1 MKCIHKELLKN
12 KYVFYTDSDIVF
24 ENKSYIPVK
33 DDIGKIQ
40 LDEKGEN
47 ELFKLDKDITLNIQS
62 DDNGII
68 FTDHLDYELEMMNL
82 FIQNMLVYFKTQYR
96 RHELHDINS
105 YKIGNKYDGGIIT
118 NILLLNNDTGIIY
131 TSTDIISNVQT
142 ILKDEIKLK
151 IHKIK
156 DLYQIIKPL
165 TNNIIH
171 KLSDRQY
178 EKKYKI
184 YIENNICFDKAK
196 DICNYPCF
204 WNKDECKLYVKET
217 SIDRSNLI
225 RSNLIDRLIYRFIEL
240 LLIYGIDKE
249 NENNIYNSIDS
260 KVELHTLKNT
270 AKRNEIFIPF
280 LEDYKEYLE
289 YIFVKNEYINI
300 IDIDKTFN

>member
-1 MKCIHKELLKN
+1 
-12 KYVFYTDSDIVF
+12 
-24 ENKSYIPVK
+24 
-33 DDIGKIQ
+33 
-40 LDEKGEN
+40 
-47 ELFKLDKDITLNIQS
+47 
-62 DDNGII
+62 
-68 FTDHLDYELEMMNL
+68 
-82 FIQNMLVYFKTQYR
+82 MLVYFKTQYR

-118 NILLLNNDTGIIY
+118 NILLLNNDTGILY

-156 DLYQIIKPL
+156 DLYQIIEPL

-171 KLSDRQY
+171 RLSDKRY
-178 EKKYKI
+178 ERRYKL
-184 YIENNICFDKAK
+184 YIENNVCFDKAK

-217 SIDRSNLI
+217 SIIDG
-225 RSNLIDRLIYRFIEL
+225 SNLIDRLIYRFIEL
-240 LLIYGIDKE
+240 LLIYGIDKA

-270 AKRNEIFIPF
+270 TKRNEIFIPF

-289 YIFVKNEYINI
+289 YIFVRNEYINI
-300 IDIDKTFN
+300 IDIDRPLIENIIEGRQTMQRLLTVSPTTSEESTPKEPTPSPPKKEIVIGSEVEFPLKNKKGIGHVVSITPINYMVCCKPDGTKYRINQKIAKLI

>member
-1 MKCIHKELLKN
+1 M
-12 KYVFYTDSDIVF
+12 V
-24 ENKSYIPVK
+24 
-33 DDIGKIQ
+33 
-40 LDEKGEN
+40 
-47 ELFKLDKDITLNIQS
+47 
-62 DDNGII
+62 
-68 FTDHLDYELEMMNL
+68 
-82 FIQNMLVYFKTQYR
+82 
-96 RHELHDINS
+96 
-105 YKIGNKYDGGIIT
+105 
-118 NILLLNNDTGIIY
+118 
-131 TSTDIISNVQT
+131 
-142 ILKDEIKLK
+142 EI
-151 IHKIK
+151 
-156 DLYQIIKPL
+156 
-165 TNNIIH
+165 
-171 KLSDRQY
+171 

-184 YIENNICFDKAK
+184 YIENNVCFDKAK

-270 AKRNEIFIPF
+270 TKRNEIFIPF

-300 IDIDKTFN
+300 IDIDKTFH